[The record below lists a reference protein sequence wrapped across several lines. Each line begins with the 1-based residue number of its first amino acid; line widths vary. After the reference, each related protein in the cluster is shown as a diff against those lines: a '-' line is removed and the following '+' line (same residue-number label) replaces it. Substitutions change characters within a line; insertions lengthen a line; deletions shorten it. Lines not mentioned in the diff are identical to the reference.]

1 GKQKIENSVKG
12 FLALAPDCPYL
23 SDSSIPDST
32 AKQQRKIHAGK
43 IKMLMDSKNPPMSL
57 LSKMVEEPLYYKG
70 QTLNN
75 SATAEEF
82 PEPPKFFGR
91 DGNALSSINQTG
103 GEGFRP
109 FRHCTLYSARFLK
122 ADELEKSGV
131 YDRKNGVLNMRGIVS
146 VEFDPVT
153 LSAPAGQSLTIKGQ
167 GAILAP
173 NGITVQSGIK
183 RENPDKDMLV
193 LFTRRGN
200 INIGTS
206 DPIEAS
212 LLAFN
217 DSNNAS
223 VVPSK
228 AFKVVGAFGVDR
240 LAFNRFPSAVSEIQ
254 YDSRLKV
261 ESKNEEIFAIT
272 ISPWIRFENIE
283 FSKE

>member
-1 GKQKIENSVKG
+1 
-12 FLALAPDCPYL
+12 PYL
-23 SDSSIPDST
+23 SDSSIPDSSI
-32 AKQQRKIHAGK
+32 KQQRKIHSGK
-43 IKMLMDSKNPPMSL
+43 VKMIMDKYGPPMSL
-57 LSKMVEEPLYYKG
+57 LSKMVEEPLYFKG
-70 QTLNN
+70 QSLSNT
-75 SATAEEF
+75 TTTEEF
-82 PEPPKFFGR
+82 PEPPQFYGR

-131 YDRKNGVLNMRGIVS
+131 YDRNNGVLNLRGIVS

-153 LSAPAGQSLTIKGQ
+153 LSAPSGQITVKGQ

-173 NGITVQSGIK
+173 NGITIQSGIK
-183 RENPDKDMLV
+183 REDPDKDMLV

-240 LAFNRFPSAVSEIQ
+240 LALNRFPSAVSEIQ
-254 YDSRLKV
+254 YDPRLKV
-261 ESKNEEIFAIT
+261 ESKNEEIFSIT